1 MKCYLHRISYE
12 REVSY
17 PLLDNGLLSIGWS
30 DFSNREFI
38 DKTRLEGIPYLDK
51 CFQKEWNYKPKN
63 RYCLYRFIAEMDK
76 GDIVI
81 VPKYQSFDVY
91 EILEKAV
98 PVSEINL
105 SDNLHTTNNKE
116 IIFKNNLLY
125 IDDDVV
131 DLGFIIK
138 VKKIEQNIP
147 RNDYAD
153 SALTARMKMFQTNAD
168 ITDLKESINKA
179 VWSFKNNNPINLRS
193 EILSKTKDTVLD
205 TIKTSLNH
213 DKLEYLIKWY
223 CEKTG
228 ASSVDIPAKNYKDK
242 KGDVDI
248 IATFENIKLILYI
261 QAKFHEEETDD
272 WAIEQISDYYENISI
287 SNDGY
292 ARTAWVITTA
302 DKYSKEA
309 LEKAA
314 EKNITLITGRE
325 FAEMLLDVGFS
336 GMNI

>member
-1 MKCYLHRISYE
+1 MNGKCHILYLIMVCYLLGGLISAIE
-12 REVSY
+12 N
-17 PLLDNGLLSIGWS
+17 LLIKQD
-30 DFSNREFI
+30 
-38 DKTRLEGIPYLDK
+38 
-51 CFQKEWNYKPKN
+51 WNYKPKN

-105 SDNLHTTNNKE
+105 PDNLHTTNNKE

-138 VKKIEQNIP
+138 VKKIAQNIP

-179 VWSFKNNNPINLRS
+179 VWSFKNNKPINLRS
-193 EILSKTKDTVLD
+193 EILYKTKDTVLD
-205 TIKTSLNH
+205 TIKTSLNP

-228 ASSVDIPAKNYKDK
+228 ASSVDIPAKNYEDK
-242 KGDVDI
+242 KGDVD
-248 IATFENIKLILYI
+248 NSR
-261 QAKFHEEETDD
+261 QHGET
-272 WAIEQISDYYENISI
+272 
-287 SNDGY
+287 G
-292 ARTAWVITTA
+292 
-302 DKYSKEA
+302 
-309 LEKAA
+309 
-314 EKNITLITGRE
+314 
-325 FAEMLLDVGFS
+325 
-336 GMNI
+336 

>member
-1 MKCYLHRISYE
+1 MKYYLHRISYE
-12 REVSY
+12 WEVSY
-17 PLLDNGLLSIGWS
+17 PLLDNDLLSIGWS
-30 DFSNREFI
+30 DFNNREI
-38 DKTRLEGIPYLDK
+38 LDK
-51 CFQKEWNYKPKN
+51 IRQDGLSYLNKCCEEILQFIPRN
-63 RYCLYRFIAEMDK
+63 RYTLYRFLVEMDK

-81 VPKYQSFDVY
+81 VPKWRSFDVY

-105 SDNLHTTNNKE
+105 LDNLYTTNNNK

-125 IDDDVV
+125 VDDNVV

-138 VKKIEQNIP
+138 VKKIEKNIP
-147 RNDYAD
+147 RYEYAD
-153 SALTARMKMFQTNAD
+153 SALTARMKIQQTNAD
-168 ITDLKESINKA
+168 ITDLKESIDKA
-179 VWSFKNNNPINLRS
+179 IQSFKKNSPINLRS
-193 EILSKTKDTVLD
+193 EIVLNITDTVLD
-205 TIKTSLNH
+205 TIKKKLNP

-223 CEKTG
+223 CHKSG
-228 ASSVDIPAKNYKDK
+228 ASSVNIPPKNYEDK

-248 IATFENIKLILYI
+248 IATFENLKLILYI
-261 QAKFHEEETDD
+261 QAKFYDKETDI
-272 WAIEQISDYYENISI
+272 WAIGQISDYYENLSI

-292 ARTAWVITTA
+292 SRIVWVITTA

-309 LEKAA
+309 LKKAA